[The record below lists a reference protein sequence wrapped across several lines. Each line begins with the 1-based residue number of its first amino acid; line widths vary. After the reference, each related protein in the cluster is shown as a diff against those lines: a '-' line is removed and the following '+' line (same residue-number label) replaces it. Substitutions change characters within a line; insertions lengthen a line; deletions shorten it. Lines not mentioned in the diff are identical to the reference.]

1 MQITNDETKKI
12 AGLIRIHLEDSEVTT
27 YTDQLNTVLS
37 AVDVLK
43 ELDTAQVQETSQT
56 HGLTNIVAEDEP
68 TFGLSIN
75 EYPKMGNLQ
84 KSYFVVDKVL

>member
-12 AGLIRIHLEDSEVTT
+12 AGLIRIHLEDSDVAT
-27 YTDQLNTVLS
+27 YTDQLNTVLA

-43 ELDTAQVQETSQT
+43 ELDTAQIQETSQT

-68 TFGLSIN
+68 TVGLLIS
-75 EYPKMGNLQ
+75 EYPQMGNLQ

>member
-12 AGLIRIHLEDSEVTT
+12 AGLIRIHLENSEVTT
-27 YTDQLNTVLS
+27 YTDQLNTVLA

-43 ELDTAQVQETSQT
+43 ELDTAQIQETSQT

-68 TFGLSIN
+68 IVGLSIS
-75 EYPKMGNLQ
+75 EYPQMGNLQ